1 MTDSVTNETVPR
13 LRAEN
18 PNFAEGASS
27 VVRAKLASGRLVR
40 GSWGAVKPRHKPRDL
55 WAERG
60 RQEIRFS
67 EAKQPRLHR
76 IDMTNPGR
84 NSSLRRL
91 GDENPTRIGPAG
103 LAVPVPAAS
112 PTAGPHTVCAAIKS
126 PTHRRAV
133 ASRPAP
139 RGRSGH
145 RPPPP
150 RPRPALRRGLLSP
163 VSTFGVRNPQAQ
175 SAPGG
180 SRQEGEDR
188 APSTTVDGDPP

>member
-1 MTDSVTNETVPR
+1 
-13 LRAEN
+13 
-18 PNFAEGASS
+18 
-27 VVRAKLASGRLVR
+27 
-40 GSWGAVKPRHKPRDL
+40 
-55 WAERG
+55 
-60 RQEIRFS
+60 
-67 EAKQPRLHR
+67 
-76 IDMTNPGR
+76 MTNPGR

-112 PTAGPHTVCAAIKS
+112 PTGGPHTVCAAIKS

-180 SRQEGEDR
+180 SRQVGEDR
-188 APSTTVDGDPP
+188 APSTTVDGDPPWLPPPYSTRAFANHTWALVVRDERGVGCGADASLAEPLRVYEGGNRRGSMGGVQQGPG

>member
-1 MTDSVTNETVPR
+1 
-13 LRAEN
+13 
-18 PNFAEGASS
+18 
-27 VVRAKLASGRLVR
+27 
-40 GSWGAVKPRHKPRDL
+40 
-55 WAERG
+55 
-60 RQEIRFS
+60 
-67 EAKQPRLHR
+67 
-76 IDMTNPGR
+76 MTNPGR

-91 GDENPTRIGPAG
+91 GDDNPTRIGPAG

-112 PTAGPHTVCAAIKS
+112 PTGGPHTVCAAIKS

-150 RPRPALRRGLLSP
+150 RPQPALRRGLLSP

-180 SRQEGEDR
+180 SRQVGEDR
-188 APSTTVDGDPP
+188 APSTTVDGDPPWLPPALLPTIPGLLWFGTNEESVEELMLACPSPCASTREGIEEAAWEAYSKGRGRVLGAAPSLVLGALVIPRPSD